1 MNGNTRRQNV
11 KGQKG
16 KGRRVVKRQ
25 GGWGGMKLLKD
36 KGGEGVWGEN
46 AVIGGELDSEGGRAR
61 ENKNEIV
68 RRRKGYVRNEVIK
81 RQGKGRR
88 GRVVRR

>member
-1 MNGNTRRQNV
+1 MGIRGDKTLRD
-11 KGQKG
+11 K
-16 KGRRVVKRQ
+16 KGRDVGLSKDKED
-25 GGWGGMKLLKD
+25 GGGMKLLKD
-36 KGGEGVWGEN
+36 KGGDGVWGEN
-46 AVIGGELDSEGGRAR
+46 AVIGGDLDSEGGRAR